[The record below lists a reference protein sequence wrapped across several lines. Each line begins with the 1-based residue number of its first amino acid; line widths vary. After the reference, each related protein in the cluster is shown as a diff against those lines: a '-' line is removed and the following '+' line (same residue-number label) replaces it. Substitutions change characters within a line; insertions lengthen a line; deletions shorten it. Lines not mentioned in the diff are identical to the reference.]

1 MNTGPQRP
9 HLVESPDPFNPAALR
24 LDQSFVESA
33 GVKKLLNT
41 VPVRRPNPQDFVRVH
56 PEAEFSLLAAI
67 IEFRDERETYL
78 LTPVIARELP
88 GEYSVVRLHTTIS
101 RQNVVQLWPVK
112 VPAADGRINEWH
124 RSAAEAAELARKK
137 WVRIKA
143 NMALGAYEMFEAGS
157 SIPDPTWPTQTL
169 QELLEIAFRD
179 RLVDS
184 VTHPIIK
191 RLRGL

>member
-1 MNTGPQRP
+1 MSDKPR
-9 HLVESPDPFNPAALR
+9 LVPPPDPFDPESLK

-33 GVKKLLNT
+33 GVKKLLTT

-56 PEAEFSLLAAI
+56 PEPEFSLLAAI

-88 GEYSVVRLHTTIS
+88 GEYAVVRLHTVLS

-169 QELLEIAFRD
+169 QELLEIAFRIAWST
-179 RLVDS
+179 V
-184 VTHPIIK
+184 
-191 RLRGL
+191 